1 MTRQSSS
8 MGHRCRQLCTNAN
21 FTAFGSRRTAWPFLA
36 LPSPPGAHGSQ
47 GEDVHSHAPNLPAA
61 QPSGQ
66 QADVAI
72 PTCPASIYRHLA
84 ATVADRAACC
94 RNCRKRETGGIRHAQ
109 TRHHGYRRAD
119 RHSPPEKRA
128 GAADPRRTDSS
139 PARRP
144 ASPSPA
150 VRISCP
156 ACPRSA
162 AVPAGGGRRCCPG
175 NRAS

>member
-94 RNCRKRETGGIRHAQ
+94 RNCRKRETGGRRLGITAIGAQ
-109 TRHHGYRRAD
+109 IAIVRQKSAQALPILGGQILVQRAALRRLRQQFGYPAP
-119 RHSPPEKRA
+119 HVQGQPPFRQ
-128 GAADPRRTDSS
+128 G
-139 PARRP
+139 
-144 ASPSPA
+144 
-150 VRISCP
+150 V
-156 ACPRSA
+156 A
-162 AVPAGGGRRCCPG
+162 AVAVPG
-175 NRAS
+175 IEQAS